1 MNIASA
7 RPRALA
13 AMLVAVTLGAAVAW
27 PAPAAASAN
36 SASAKDVSVAILRG
50 ENEPN
55 TGGDPDAVG
64 VALFGIHTDTG
75 QICFLVAHVKVDG
88 NIVAAHIHR
97 APAGVN
103 GPVVVPF
110 TAPVE
115 HITKGCVTAAP
126 ALATE
131 IAANP
136 RNFYYNIHSNL
147 LPGGA
152 IRGQLGP

>member
-1 MNIASA
+1 
-7 RPRALA
+7 
-13 AMLVAVTLGAAVAW
+13 MLVAVTLGAAVAW